1 MTAPAAP
8 PPASPPP
15 PPTPPTLAAGPARG
29 RRLRHRPLSPAK
41 RWTLRLASVA
51 AILIAW
57 QIYGGSI
64 NPILLS
70 DPSAVAVAFVDMV
83 RDGTLGHALASSLEV
98 LGLGFLLGSVAGVV
112 IGLAAGRSE
121 VVAALID
128 LPVNA
133 LYAIPAVALVPVI
146 VLWFGFAVTTKTF
159 VVFLFVIF
167 PVLINTTRGV
177 REVDPELVEV
187 ARSFCSSERRMW
199 FDLILPSAL
208 PFIVTGLRLAIGRA
222 LIGVIVAEFY
232 TSLSGLGDLI
242 TTSASNF
249 QTARM
254 FVPIVVIALLG
265 VIFTALLELAERR
278 LVQWRKV
285 PQ

>member
-1 MTAPAAP
+1 MTAPV
-8 PPASPPP
+8 
-15 PPTPPTLAAGPARG
+15 TQRLTAAGPGRG
-29 RRLRHRPLSPAK
+29 RRTRRRPMSPAR

-83 RDGTLGHALASSLEV
+83 RDGSLGHALASSLEV
-98 LGLGFLLGSVAGVV
+98 LGLGFLFGSVAGVV

-121 VVAALID
+121 TIAALID

-133 LYAIPAVALVPVI
+133 LYAVPAVALVPVI
-146 VLWFGFAVTTKTF
+146 VLWFGFEVTTKTI
-159 VVFLFVIF
+159 VVFFFVIF

-242 TTSASNF
+242 TTNASNF

-265 VIFTALLELAERR
+265 VFFTALLELAERR
-278 LVQWRKV
+278 LVQWRKA

>member
-1 MTAPAAP
+1 MTAPVTRRP
-8 PPASPPP
+8 V
-15 PPTPPTLAAGPARG
+15 AAGVGRG
-29 RRLRHRPLSPAK
+29 RRSRRRPMSPAR
-41 RWTLRLASVA
+41 RWTLRIASVA

-57 QIYGGSI
+57 QVYGGSI

-98 LGLGFLLGSVAGVV
+98 LGLGFLFGAVAGVV

-121 VVAALID
+121 TVAALID

-133 LYAIPAVALVPVI
+133 LYAVPAVALVPVI
-146 VLWFGFAVTTKTF
+146 VLWFGFEVTTKTI
-159 VVFLFVIF
+159 VVFFFVIF

-242 TTSASNF
+242 TTNASNF

-265 VIFTALLELAERR
+265 VFFTALLELAERR
-278 LVQWRKV
+278 LVQWRQA
-285 PQ
+285 PT

>member
-1 MTAPAAP
+1 M
-8 PPASPPP
+8 
-15 PPTPPTLAAGPARG
+15 
-29 RRLRHRPLSPAK
+29 

-83 RDGTLGHALASSLEV
+83 RDGSLGHALASSLEV

-121 VVAALID
+121 AVAALID
-128 LPVNA
+128 IPVNA
-133 LYAIPAVALVPVI
+133 LYAVPAVALVPVI
-146 VLWFGFAVTTKTF
+146 VLWFGFATTTKTV

-265 VIFTALLELAERR
+265 VFFTALLELAERR

-285 PQ
+285 PR

>member
-1 MTAPAAP
+1 MTAPVTRRPVAA
-8 PPASPPP
+8 S
-15 PPTPPTLAAGPARG
+15 AGRGSRSRRRPMSPAR
-29 RRLRHRPLSPAK
+29 
-41 RWTLRLASVA
+41 RWTLRIASVA

-57 QIYGGSI
+57 QVYGGSI

-83 RDGTLGHALASSLEV
+83 RDGSLGHALASSLEV
-98 LGLGFLLGSVAGVV
+98 LGLGFLFGAVVGVLV
-112 IGLAAGRSE
+112 GLAAGRSE
-121 VVAALID
+121 TVAALID

-133 LYAIPAVALVPVI
+133 LYAVPAVALVPVI
-146 VLWFGFAVTTKTF
+146 VLWFGFEVTTKTI
-159 VVFLFVIF
+159 VVFFFVIF

-242 TTSASNF
+242 TTNASNF

-265 VIFTALLELAERR
+265 VFFTALLELAERS
-278 LVQWRKV
+278 LVQWRKA
-285 PQ
+285 PT

>member
-1 MTAPAAP
+1 MTAPATQP
-8 PPASPPP
+8 S
-15 PPTPPTLAAGPARG
+15 LAARPARG
-29 RRLRHRPLSPAK
+29 RRLRHRPLSPAM
-41 RWTLRLASVA
+41 RWTLRLSSIA

-83 RDGTLGHALASSLEV
+83 RDGSLGHALASSLQV
-98 LGLGFLLGSVAGVV
+98 LGLGFLSGSVAGVI

-121 VVAALID
+121 TVAALID

-146 VLWFGFAVTTKTF
+146 VLWFGFAVTTKTV

>member
-1 MTAPAAP
+1 MTATAAQ
-8 PPASPPP
+8 
-15 PPTPPTLAAGPARG
+15 PPTANRPARG
-29 RRLRHRPLSPAK
+29 RRSRRRPMSPAR
-41 RWTLRLASVA
+41 RWALRIASVA

-57 QIYGGSI
+57 QLYGGSI

-70 DPSAVAVAFVDMV
+70 DPSSVAAAFVDMV
-83 RDGTLGHALASSLEV
+83 RDGSLGHALASSLVV
-98 LGLGFLLGSVAGVV
+98 LGLGFLFGAVAGVL
-112 IGLAAGRSE
+112 IGLAAGRSDT
-121 VVAALID
+121 VSALID
-128 LPVNA
+128 LPVSA
-133 LYAIPAVALVPVI
+133 LYAVPAVTLVPVI
-146 VLWFGFAVTTKTF
+146 VLWFGFAVTAKTV

-177 REVDPELVEV
+177 REVDPELLEV
-187 ARSFCSSERRMW
+187 AKSFCSSERRMW

-222 LIGVIVAEFY
+222 LIGVIIAEYY

-242 TTSASNF
+242 TTNASNF

-265 VIFTALLELAERR
+265 VVFTALLELAERR
-278 LVQWRKV
+278 LVPWRRP

>member
-1 MTAPAAP
+1 MTATAAQ
-8 PPASPPP
+8 
-15 PPTPPTLAAGPARG
+15 PPTANRPARG
-29 RRLRHRPLSPAK
+29 RRSRRRPMSPAR
-41 RWTLRLASVA
+41 RWALRIASVA

-57 QIYGGSI
+57 QVYGGSI

-70 DPSAVAVAFVDMV
+70 DPSSVAAALADMV
-83 RDGTLGHALASSLEV
+83 RDGSLGHALASSLAV
-98 LGLGFLLGSVAGVV
+98 LGLGFLFGAVAGVL
-112 IGLAAGRSE
+112 IGLAAGRSDT
-121 VVAALID
+121 VSALID
-128 LPVNA
+128 LPVSA
-133 LYAIPAVALVPVI
+133 LYAVPAVALVPVI
-146 VLWFGFAVTTKTF
+146 VLWFGFGVTAKAV

-177 REVDPELVEV
+177 REVDPELLEV

-222 LIGVIVAEFY
+222 LIGVIIAEFY

-242 TTSASNF
+242 TTNASNF
-249 QTARM
+249 QTGRM

-265 VIFTALLELAERR
+265 VVFTALLELAERR
-278 LVQWRKV
+278 LVPWRR
-285 PQ
+285 PLQ

>member
-1 MTAPAAP
+1 MTATAAQ
-8 PPASPPP
+8 
-15 PPTPPTLAAGPARG
+15 PPTANRPARG
-29 RRLRHRPLSPAK
+29 RRSRRRPMSPAR
-41 RWTLRLASVA
+41 RWALRIASVA
-51 AILIAW
+51 AILFAW
-57 QIYGGSI
+57 QLYGGSI

-70 DPSAVAVAFVDMV
+70 DPSSVAVAFVDMV
-83 RDGTLGHALASSLEV
+83 RDGSLGHALASSLTV
-98 LGLGFLLGSVAGVV
+98 LGLGFVFAAVAGVL
-112 IGLAAGRSE
+112 IGLAAGRSDT
-121 VVAALID
+121 VSALID
-128 LPVNA
+128 VPVSA
-133 LYAIPAVALVPVI
+133 LYAVPAVTLVPVI
-146 VLWFGFAVTTKTF
+146 VLWFGFAVTAKTV

-177 REVDPELVEV
+177 REVDPELLEV

-222 LIGVIVAEFY
+222 LIGVIIAEFY

-242 TTSASNF
+242 TTNASNF

-265 VIFTALLELAERR
+265 VVFTALLELAERR
-278 LVQWRKV
+278 LVPWRRP

>member
-1 MTAPAAP
+1 MTATAAQ
-8 PPASPPP
+8 
-15 PPTPPTLAAGPARG
+15 PPTANRPALGRRFRRRPISPAR
-29 RRLRHRPLSPAK
+29 RWALRI
-41 RWTLRLASVA
+41 ASVA

-57 QIYGGSI
+57 QLYGGSI

-70 DPSAVAVAFVDMV
+70 DPSSVAVAFVDMV
-83 RDGTLGHALASSLEV
+83 KDGSLGHALASSLAV
-98 LGLGFLLGSVAGVV
+98 LGLGFLFGAAAGVL
-112 IGLAAGRSE
+112 IGLAAGRSDM
-121 VVAALID
+121 VSALID

-133 LYAIPAVALVPVI
+133 LYAVPAVALVPVI
-146 VLWFGFAVTTKTF
+146 VLWFGFAVTAKAV

-177 REVDPELVEV
+177 REVDPELLEV

-222 LIGVIVAEFY
+222 LIGVIIAEFY

-242 TTSASNF
+242 TTNASNF

-265 VIFTALLELAERR
+265 VVFTALLELAERR
-278 LVQWRKV
+278 LVPWRR
-285 PQ
+285 PLQ

>member
-1 MTAPAAP
+1 MTATAAQ
-8 PPASPPP
+8 
-15 PPTPPTLAAGPARG
+15 PPTANRPARG
-29 RRLRHRPLSPAK
+29 RRSRRRPMSPAR
-41 RWTLRLASVA
+41 RWALRIASVA

-57 QIYGGSI
+57 QLYGGSI

-70 DPSAVAVAFVDMV
+70 DPSSVAVAFVDMV
-83 RDGTLGHALASSLEV
+83 KDGSLGHALASSLQV
-98 LGLGFLLGSVAGVV
+98 LGLGFFFGAVAGVL
-112 IGLAAGRSE
+112 IGLAAGRSDT
-121 VVAALID
+121 VSALID

-133 LYAIPAVALVPVI
+133 LYAVPAVALVPVI
-146 VLWFGFAVTTKTF
+146 VLWFGFAVTAKTV
-159 VVFLFVIF
+159 VVFLFVVF

-177 REVDPELVEV
+177 REVDPELLEV

-242 TTSASNF
+242 TTNASNF

-265 VIFTALLELAERR
+265 VVFTALLELAERR
-278 LVQWRKV
+278 LVPWRR
-285 PQ
+285 PLQ

>member
-1 MTAPAAP
+1 MTAPATRRPVA
-8 PPASPPP
+8 AS
-15 PPTPPTLAAGPARG
+15 AGRG
-29 RRLRHRPLSPAK
+29 RRSRRRPMSPAR
-41 RWTLRLASVA
+41 RWTLRIASVA

-57 QIYGGSI
+57 QVYGGSI

-83 RDGTLGHALASSLEV
+83 RDGSLGHALASSLEV
-98 LGLGFLLGSVAGVV
+98 LGLGFLFGAVAGVL

-121 VVAALID
+121 TVAALID

-133 LYAIPAVALVPVI
+133 LYAVPAVALVPVI
-146 VLWFGFAVTTKTF
+146 VLWFGFAVTTKTV
-159 VVFLFVIF
+159 VVFLFVVF

-222 LIGVIVAEFY
+222 LIGVIVAEYY

-242 TTSASNF
+242 TTNASNF

-265 VIFTALLELAERR
+265 VIFTALLELAERS
-278 LVQWRKV
+278 LVQWRKA
-285 PQ
+285 PT

>member
-1 MTAPAAP
+1 MIRAY
-8 PPASPPP
+8 
-15 PPTPPTLAAGPARG
+15 PTNEIG
-29 RRLRHRPLSPAK
+29 RRNAERVPSRS
-41 RWTLRLASVA
+41 SVA

-83 RDGTLGHALASSLEV
+83 RDGSLGHALASSLEV
-98 LGLGFLLGSVAGVV
+98 LGLGFLFGSVAGVV

-121 VVAALID
+121 TIAALID

-133 LYAIPAVALVPVI
+133 LYAVPAVALVPVI
-146 VLWFGFAVTTKTF
+146 VLWFGFEVTTKTI
-159 VVFLFVIF
+159 VVFFFVIF

-222 LIGVIVAEFY
+222 LIGVIVAEYY

-242 TTSASNF
+242 TTNASNF

>member
-1 MTAPAAP
+1 MTAPVTRRPVAA
-8 PPASPPP
+8 S
-15 PPTPPTLAAGPARG
+15 AGRG
-29 RRLRHRPLSPAK
+29 RRSRRRPMSPAR
-41 RWTLRLASVA
+41 RWTLRIASVA

-57 QIYGGSI
+57 QVYGGSI

-83 RDGTLGHALASSLEV
+83 RDGSLGHALASSLEV
-98 LGLGFLLGSVAGVV
+98 LGLGFLFGAVAGVL

-121 VVAALID
+121 TVAALID

-133 LYAIPAVALVPVI
+133 LYAVPAVALVPVI
-146 VLWFGFAVTTKTF
+146 VLWFGFEVTTKTI
-159 VVFLFVIF
+159 VVFFFVIF

-242 TTSASNF
+242 TTNASNF

-265 VIFTALLELAERR
+265 VFFTALLELAERR
-278 LVQWRKV
+278 LVQWRQA
-285 PQ
+285 PT

>member
-1 MTAPAAP
+1 MTATAAQ
-8 PPASPPP
+8 
-15 PPTPPTLAAGPARG
+15 PPTANRPALGRRFRRRPISPAR
-29 RRLRHRPLSPAK
+29 RWALRI
-41 RWTLRLASVA
+41 ASVA

-57 QIYGGSI
+57 QLYGGSI

-70 DPSAVAVAFVDMV
+70 DPSSVAVAFVDMV
-83 RDGTLGHALASSLEV
+83 KDGSLGHALASSLAV
-98 LGLGFLLGSVAGVV
+98 LGLGFLFGAAAGVL
-112 IGLAAGRSE
+112 IGLAAGRSDM
-121 VVAALID
+121 VSALID
-128 LPVNA
+128 LPVSA
-133 LYAIPAVALVPVI
+133 LYAVPAVALVPVI
-146 VLWFGFAVTTKTF
+146 VLWFGFAVTAKTV

-177 REVDPELVEV
+177 REVDPELLEV

-242 TTSASNF
+242 TTNASNF

-265 VIFTALLELAERR
+265 VVFTALLELAERR
-278 LVQWRKV
+278 LVPWRRP

>member
-1 MTAPAAP
+1 MTAPMTRRPVAAS
-8 PPASPPP
+8 AV
-15 PPTPPTLAAGPARG
+15 RG
-29 RRLRHRPLSPAK
+29 RRSRRRPMSPAR

-57 QIYGGSI
+57 QVYGGSI

-83 RDGTLGHALASSLEV
+83 RDGSLGHALASSLQV
-98 LGLGFLLGSVAGVV
+98 LGLGFLFGAVAGVV

-121 VVAALID
+121 TVAALID

-133 LYAIPAVALVPVI
+133 LYAVPAVALVPVI
-146 VLWFGFAVTTKTF
+146 VLWFGFEVTTKTI
-159 VVFLFVIF
+159 VVFFFVIF

-242 TTSASNF
+242 TTNASNF

-265 VIFTALLELAERR
+265 VFFTALLELAERR
-278 LVQWRKV
+278 LVQWRKA
-285 PQ
+285 PT

>member
-1 MTAPAAP
+1 MTATAAQ
-8 PPASPPP
+8 
-15 PPTPPTLAAGPARG
+15 PPTANRPALGRRFRRRPISPAR
-29 RRLRHRPLSPAK
+29 RWALRI
-41 RWTLRLASVA
+41 ASVA

-57 QIYGGSI
+57 QLYGGSI

-70 DPSAVAVAFVDMV
+70 DPSSVAAAFVDMV
-83 RDGTLGHALASSLEV
+83 KDGSLGHALASSLAV
-98 LGLGFLLGSVAGVV
+98 LGLGFLFGAAAGVL
-112 IGLAAGRSE
+112 IGLAAGRSDM
-121 VVAALID
+121 VSALID
-128 LPVNA
+128 LPVSA
-133 LYAIPAVALVPVI
+133 LYAVPAVALVPVI
-146 VLWFGFAVTTKTF
+146 VLWFGFAVTAKTV

-177 REVDPELVEV
+177 REVDPELLEV

-222 LIGVIVAEFY
+222 LIGVIIAEYY

-242 TTSASNF
+242 TTYASNF

-265 VIFTALLELAERR
+265 VVFTALLELAERR
-278 LVQWRKV
+278 LVPWRRP

>member
-1 MTAPAAP
+1 MTAPVTRP
-8 PPASPPP
+8 P
-15 PPTPPTLAAGPARG
+15 LAASAGRG
-29 RRLRHRPLSPAK
+29 RRSRRRPMSPAR
-41 RWTLRLASVA
+41 RWTLRIASVA

-57 QIYGGSI
+57 QVYGGSI

-83 RDGTLGHALASSLEV
+83 RDGSLGHALASSLEV
-98 LGLGFLLGSVAGVV
+98 LGLGFLFGAVAGVV

-121 VVAALID
+121 TVAALID

-133 LYAIPAVALVPVI
+133 LYAVPAVALVPVI
-146 VLWFGFAVTTKTF
+146 VLWFGFAVTTKTV
-159 VVFLFVIF
+159 VVFLFVVF

-222 LIGVIVAEFY
+222 LIGVIVAEYY

-242 TTSASNF
+242 TTNASNF

-265 VIFTALLELAERR
+265 VIFTALLELAERS
-278 LVQWRKV
+278 LVQWRKA
-285 PQ
+285 PT

>member
-1 MTAPAAP
+1 M
-8 PPASPPP
+8 S
-15 PPTPPTLAAGPARG
+15 PAR
-29 RRLRHRPLSPAK
+29 
-41 RWTLRLASVA
+41 RWTLRIGSVA

-57 QIYGGSI
+57 QVYGGSI

-83 RDGTLGHALASSLEV
+83 RDGSLGHALASSLEV
-98 LGLGFLLGSVAGVV
+98 LGLGFLSGAVAGVL
-112 IGLAAGRSE
+112 IGLAAGRSDT
-121 VVAALID
+121 VAALID

-133 LYAIPAVALVPVI
+133 LYAVPAVALVPVI
-146 VLWFGFAVTTKTF
+146 VLWFGFAVTTKTI

-167 PVLINTTRGV
+167 PVLINTMRGV
-177 REVDPELVEV
+177 REVDPDLVEV

-199 FDLILPSAL
+199 LDLVLPSAL
-208 PFIVTGLRLAIGRA
+208 PFIVTGLRLSIGRA
-222 LIGVIVAEFY
+222 LIGVIVAEYY

-242 TTSASNF
+242 STNASNF

-265 VIFTALLELAERR
+265 VVFTALLELAERS

>member
-1 MTAPAAP
+1 MTATAAQ
-8 PPASPPP
+8 
-15 PPTPPTLAAGPARG
+15 PPTANRPALGRRFRRRPISPAR
-29 RRLRHRPLSPAK
+29 RWALRI
-41 RWTLRLASVA
+41 ASVA

-57 QIYGGSI
+57 QLYGGSI

-70 DPSAVAVAFVDMV
+70 DPSSVAVAFVDMV
-83 RDGTLGHALASSLEV
+83 KDGSLGHALASSLAV
-98 LGLGFLLGSVAGVV
+98 LGLGFLFGAAAGVL
-112 IGLAAGRSE
+112 IGLAAGRSDM
-121 VVAALID
+121 VSALID
-128 LPVNA
+128 LPVSA
-133 LYAIPAVALVPVI
+133 LYAVPAVALVPVI
-146 VLWFGFAVTTKTF
+146 VLWFGFAVTAKTV

-177 REVDPELVEV
+177 REVDPELLEV

-222 LIGVIVAEFY
+222 LIGVIIAEFY

-242 TTSASNF
+242 TTNASNF

-265 VIFTALLELAERR
+265 VVFTALLELAERR
-278 LVQWRKV
+278 LVPWRRP

>member
-1 MTAPAAP
+1 MTVPTAQAPMA
-8 PPASPPP
+8 
-15 PPTPPTLAAGPARG
+15 TRPARG
-29 RRLRHRPLSPAK
+29 RRLRRRPMSPAR
-41 RWTLRLASVA
+41 RWTLRIGSVA

-83 RDGTLGHALASSLEV
+83 RDGSLGHALASSLEV
-98 LGLGFLLGSVAGVV
+98 LGLGFLFGAVAGVL
-112 IGLAAGRSE
+112 IGLAAGRSDT
-121 VVAALID
+121 VAALID
-128 LPVNA
+128 IPVNA
-133 LYAIPAVALVPVI
+133 LYAVPAVALVPVI
-146 VLWFGFAVTTKTF
+146 VLWFGFAVTTKTI

-167 PVLINTTRGV
+167 PVLINTMRGV
-177 REVDPELVEV
+177 REVDPDLVEV

-199 FDLILPSAL
+199 LDLVLPSAL

-242 TTSASNF
+242 TTNASNF

-265 VIFTALLELAERR
+265 VVFTALLELAERG
-278 LVQWRKV
+278 LVQWRKA

>member
-1 MTAPAAP
+1 MTAPV
-8 PPASPPP
+8 
-15 PPTPPTLAAGPARG
+15 TQRLTAAGPGRG
-29 RRLRHRPLSPAK
+29 RRTRRRPMSPAR

-83 RDGTLGHALASSLEV
+83 RDGSLGHALASSLEV
-98 LGLGFLLGSVAGVV
+98 LGLGFLFGSVAGVV

-121 VVAALID
+121 TIAALID

-133 LYAIPAVALVPVI
+133 LYAVPAVALVPVI
-146 VLWFGFAVTTKTF
+146 VLWFGFEVTTKTI
-159 VVFLFVIF
+159 VVFFFVIF

-187 ARSFCSSERRMW
+187 SRSFCSSERRMW

-242 TTSASNF
+242 TTNASNF

-265 VIFTALLELAERR
+265 VFFTALLELAERR

>member
-1 MTAPAAP
+1 M
-8 PPASPPP
+8 SP
-15 PPTPPTLAAGPARG
+15 G
-29 RRLRHRPLSPAK
+29 RRWALRI
-41 RWTLRLASVA
+41 ASVA

-57 QIYGGSI
+57 QVYGSSI

-83 RDGTLGHALASSLEV
+83 RDGSLGHALASSLEV
-98 LGLGFLLGSVAGVV
+98 LGLGFFLGAAAGVL
-112 IGLAAGRSE
+112 IGLAAGRSDT
-121 VVAALID
+121 VAALID

-133 LYAIPAVALVPVI
+133 LYAVPAVALVPVI
-146 VLWFGFAVTTKTF
+146 VLWFGFEVTTKTI

-167 PVLINTTRGV
+167 PVLIAAMRGV

-187 ARSFCSSERRMW
+187 SRSFCSSERRMW

-222 LIGVIVAEFY
+222 LIGVIVAEYY

-242 TTSASNF
+242 STNASNF

-265 VIFTALLELAERR
+265 VVFTALLELAERS
-278 LVQWRKV
+278 LVQWRKA

>member
-1 MTAPAAP
+1 M
-8 PPASPPP
+8 S
-15 PPTPPTLAAGPARG
+15 PAR
-29 RRLRHRPLSPAK
+29 
-41 RWTLRLASVA
+41 RWALRLGSVA

-57 QIYGGSI
+57 QLYGGSI

-70 DPSAVAVAFVDMV
+70 DPSAVAAAFAGMV
-83 RDGTLGHALASSLEV
+83 RDGTLGHALASSLVV
-98 LGLGFLLGSVAGVV
+98 LGLGFGAGAVAGIA

-121 VVAALID
+121 TISALID
-128 LPVNA
+128 VPVNA
-133 LYAIPAVALVPVI
+133 LYAVPAVALVPVI
-146 VLWFGFAVTTKTF
+146 VLWFGFAVLTKTA

-177 REVDPELVEV
+177 RETDPELVEV

-199 FDLILPSAL
+199 LDLILPAAL

-222 LIGVIVAEFY
+222 LIGVIVAEYY

-242 TTSASNF
+242 STNASNF
-249 QTARM
+249 ETARM
-254 FVPIVVIALLG
+254 FVPIVVIAMLG
-265 VIFTALLELAERR
+265 VVCTALLELAERR
-278 LVQWRKV
+278 LVQWRKT

>member
-1 MTAPAAP
+1 MTATAAQ
-8 PPASPPP
+8 
-15 PPTPPTLAAGPARG
+15 PPTANRPALGRRFRRRPISPAR
-29 RRLRHRPLSPAK
+29 RWALRI
-41 RWTLRLASVA
+41 ASVA

-57 QIYGGSI
+57 QLYGGSI

-70 DPSAVAVAFVDMV
+70 DPSSVAVAFVDMV
-83 RDGTLGHALASSLEV
+83 KDGSLGHALASSLAV
-98 LGLGFLLGSVAGVV
+98 LGLGFLFGAAAGVL
-112 IGLAAGRSE
+112 IGLAAGRSDM
-121 VVAALID
+121 VSALID
-128 LPVNA
+128 LPVSA
-133 LYAIPAVALVPVI
+133 LYAVPAVALVPVI
-146 VLWFGFAVTTKTF
+146 VLWFGFAVTAKTV

-177 REVDPELVEV
+177 REVDPELLEV

-222 LIGVIVAEFY
+222 LIGVIIAEFY

-242 TTSASNF
+242 TTNASNF

-265 VIFTALLELAERR
+265 VVFTALLELAERR
-278 LVQWRKV
+278 LVPWRR
-285 PQ
+285 PLQ

>member
-1 MTAPAAP
+1 M
-8 PPASPPP
+8 S
-15 PPTPPTLAAGPARG
+15 PAR
-29 RRLRHRPLSPAK
+29 
-41 RWTLRLASVA
+41 RWTLRIASVA
-51 AILIAW
+51 AILVAW
-57 QIYGGSI
+57 QVYGSSI

-83 RDGTLGHALASSLEV
+83 RDGSLGHALASSLEV
-98 LGLGFLLGSVAGVV
+98 LGLGFLFGSVAGVL
-112 IGLAAGRSE
+112 IGLAAGRSDT
-121 VVAALID
+121 VAALID

-133 LYAIPAVALVPVI
+133 LYAVPAVALVPVI
-146 VLWFGFAVTTKTF
+146 VLWFGFEVTTKTI

-167 PVLINTTRGV
+167 PVLINTMRGV

-199 FDLILPSAL
+199 LDLILPSAL
-208 PFIVTGLRLAIGRA
+208 PFIVTGLRLSIGRA
-222 LIGVIVAEFY
+222 LIGVIVAEYY

-242 TTSASNF
+242 STNASNF

-265 VIFTALLELAERR
+265 VVFTALLELAERS

>member
-1 MTAPAAP
+1 MTAPATRRPVA
-8 PPASPPP
+8 AS
-15 PPTPPTLAAGPARG
+15 AGRG
-29 RRLRHRPLSPAK
+29 RRPRRRPMSPAR
-41 RWTLRLASVA
+41 RWTLRIASVA

-57 QIYGGSI
+57 QVYGGSI

-83 RDGTLGHALASSLEV
+83 RDGSLGHALASSLEV
-98 LGLGFLLGSVAGVV
+98 LGLGFLFGAVAGVL

-121 VVAALID
+121 TVAALID

-133 LYAIPAVALVPVI
+133 LYAVPAVALVPVI
-146 VLWFGFAVTTKTF
+146 VLWFGFAVTTKTI
-159 VVFLFVIF
+159 VVFLFVVF

-222 LIGVIVAEFY
+222 LIGVIVAEYY

-242 TTSASNF
+242 TTNASNF

-265 VIFTALLELAERR
+265 VIFTALLELAERS
-278 LVQWRKV
+278 LVQWRKA
-285 PQ
+285 PT

>member
-1 MTAPAAP
+1 M
-8 PPASPPP
+8 
-15 PPTPPTLAAGPARG
+15 
-29 RRLRHRPLSPAK
+29 
-41 RWTLRLASVA
+41 
-51 AILIAW
+51 
-57 QIYGGSI
+57 
-64 NPILLS
+64 LLS

-83 RDGTLGHALASSLEV
+83 RDGSLGHALASSLEV
-98 LGLGFLLGSVAGVV
+98 LGLGFLFGSVAGVL
-112 IGLAAGRSE
+112 IGLAAGRSDT
-121 VVAALID
+121 VAALID

-133 LYAIPAVALVPVI
+133 LYAVPAVALVPVI
-146 VLWFGFAVTTKTF
+146 VLWFGFEVTTKTI

-167 PVLINTTRGV
+167 PVLIAAMRGV

-199 FDLILPSAL
+199 LDLILPSAL
-208 PFIVTGLRLAIGRA
+208 PFIVTGLRLSIGRA
-222 LIGVIVAEFY
+222 LIGVIVAEYY

-242 TTSASNF
+242 STNASNF

-265 VIFTALLELAERR
+265 VVFTALLELAERS

>member
-1 MTAPAAP
+1 VTGTKTQP
-8 PPASPPP
+8 P
-15 PPTPPTLAAGPARG
+15 LAARPARG
-29 RRLRHRPLSPAK
+29 GRLRHRPLSPAR
-41 RWTLRLASVA
+41 RWTLRIASVA

-64 NPILLS
+64 SPVLLS
-70 DPSAVAVAFVDMV
+70 DPSAIAVAFVDMV
-83 RDGTLGHALASSLEV
+83 RDGSLGHALASSLEV
-98 LGLGFLLGSVAGVV
+98 LGLGFLFGATAGVL
-112 IGLAAGRSE
+112 IGLAAGRSDT
-121 VVAALID
+121 VAALID
-128 LPVNA
+128 IPVNA
-133 LYAIPAVALVPVI
+133 LYAVPAVALVPVI
-146 VLWFGFAVTTKTF
+146 VLWFGFEVTTKTI

-167 PVLINTTRGV
+167 PVLIAAMRGV

-208 PFIVTGLRLAIGRA
+208 PFLVTGLRLAIGRA

-242 TTSASNF
+242 STNASNF

-265 VIFTALLELAERR
+265 VVFTALLELAERR
-278 LVQWRKV
+278 LVQWRKA

>member
-1 MTAPAAP
+1 MTAPL
-8 PPASPPP
+8 
-15 PPTPPTLAAGPARG
+15 TQRLTAAGPGRG
-29 RRLRHRPLSPAK
+29 RRTRRRPMSPAR

-83 RDGTLGHALASSLEV
+83 RDGSLGHALASSLEV
-98 LGLGFLLGSVAGVV
+98 LGLGFLFGSVAGVV

-121 VVAALID
+121 TIAALID

-133 LYAIPAVALVPVI
+133 LYAVPAVALVPVI
-146 VLWFGFAVTTKTF
+146 VLWFGFEVTTKTI
-159 VVFLFVIF
+159 VVFFFVIF

-187 ARSFCSSERRMW
+187 SRSFCSSERRMW

-242 TTSASNF
+242 TTNASNF

-265 VIFTALLELAERR
+265 VFFTALLELAERR

>member
-1 MTAPAAP
+1 MTAPVTPRPVAA
-8 PPASPPP
+8 S
-15 PPTPPTLAAGPARG
+15 AGRGSRSRRRPMSPAR
-29 RRLRHRPLSPAK
+29 
-41 RWTLRLASVA
+41 RWTLRIASVA

-57 QIYGGSI
+57 QVYGGSI

-83 RDGTLGHALASSLEV
+83 RDGSLGHALASSLEV
-98 LGLGFLLGSVAGVV
+98 LGLGFLFGAVAGVLS
-112 IGLAAGRSE
+112 GLAAGRSDT
-121 VVAALID
+121 VAALID

-133 LYAIPAVALVPVI
+133 LYAVPAVALVPVI
-146 VLWFGFAVTTKTF
+146 VLWFGFAVTTKTV
-159 VVFLFVIF
+159 VVFLFVVF

-242 TTSASNF
+242 TTNASNF

-265 VIFTALLELAERR
+265 VVFTALLELAERR
-278 LVQWRKV
+278 LVQWRKA